1 LLDTLYSQIGA
12 VLWLG
17 VCAFALLKGDEPERI
32 TSGALVA
39 AWLATL
45 AIHRETVP
53 SGYDSTAVVVM
64 VIDVL
69 LLVFLIIMSW
79 RSDRN
84 WLIWASAFQSIIVLV
99 HVVTLFDLQ
108 IRAIAYL
115 SAQAVGSYGLL
126 VCLAIG
132 TFWAWQIREAIR
144 PREDDDSA
152 I

>member
-1 LLDTLYSQIGA
+1 
-12 VLWLG
+12 
-17 VCAFALLKGDEPERI
+17 
-32 TSGALVA
+32 
-39 AWLATL
+39 
-45 AIHRETVP
+45 
-53 SGYDSTAVVVM
+53 M
-64 VIDVL
+64 VIDAL
-69 LLVFLIIMSW
+69 LLAFLIIMSW

-99 HVVTLFDLQ
+99 HVVTLFDLR

-144 PREDDDSA
+144 PREDDYSA